1 MRKKITSFVTLMMLS
16 VVTAFA
22 ADLHTVA
29 TMTVAVPETGVA
41 KNVEIKLTVVEDE
54 TVTIN
59 GNLPKETADE
69 GNTFTFSI
77 PVPVEGVIEVKVDNP
92 SAITGLD
99 LSGNNLTTLNVT
111 GLDNLTTLD
120 YSSDDLTTL
129 TLSGLKKMASI
140 VIPTTL
146 TTLTVTDLRSLET
159 LSLTDNTLE
168 TLTLSGLEYLKDIEI
183 PGGALKTLTLSG
195 LEYLKTLEITA
206 TALETLTLIN
216 LKRLEELNCS
226 DKNLATLTVTGLDN
240 LATLNVSGNALTS
253 LDLYANTG
261 LINLNVSGNALTS
274 LDLSNNN
281 KLKTLNASENGLVSL
296 KLHADAKFDDF
307 DATGQIVVVN
317 VPFNYNR
324 TDVDI
329 YFNGEVQTVSE
340 EEGDDE
346 FSFSLSGDDEK
357 IFSGTL
363 TEIIRGERIV
373 YNITF
378 VAEEGVEI
386 ISANGVNEAIEGHNF
401 QFTVLASDYSVVVL
415 VDGEELLPIVG
426 NTYVI
431 NNVDSDKEVTFIL
444 TKNEENSTSNET
456 LTTASVSTTK
466 GAIIV
471 EAIASDVMIVSISGN
486 VVYKAIVTGT
496 ETVNVAAGIYV
507 VAINGKA
514 TKVVVR

>member
-41 KNVEIKLTVVEDE
+41 KNVEIKLTVIEDE

-59 GNLPKETADE
+59 GNLPKETE
-69 GNTFTFSI
+69 SLTLTFSI

-99 LSGNNLTTLNVT
+99 LSGNKLTTLTVT
-111 GLDNLTTLD
+111 GLDNLTDLD
-120 YSSDDLTTL
+120 YSSNDLTTL
-129 TLSGLKKMASI
+129 TLSGLNKMRTFEVSGA
-140 VIPTTL
+140 TL
-146 TTLTVTDLRSLET
+146 ETLNITDLRKLET
-159 LSLTDNTLE
+159 LTFDADALE
-168 TLTLSGLEYLKDIEI
+168 TLTLSGLEYLKELNISGD
-183 PGGALKTLTLSG
+183 ALVSLTVIDLKRLETLDLNGEFLTTLTLSG
-195 LEYLKTLEITA
+195 LTD
-206 TALETLTLIN
+206 LETLN
-216 LKRLEELNCS
+216 
-226 DKNLATLTVTGLDN
+226 VTG
-240 LATLNVSGNALTS
+240 TALTS
-253 LDLYANTG
+253 LDLSTSTG

-281 KLKTLNASENGLVSL
+281 KLKTLNASGNGLASL
-296 KLHADAKFDDF
+296 KLPADAKFVSFEAKD
-307 DATGQIVVVN
+307 QEVVVN

-346 FSFSLSGDDEK
+346 FSFSLSGDGEK

-431 NNVDSDKEVTFIL
+431 NSVDSDKEVTFIL
-444 TKNEENSTSNET
+444 TKNEENPTSNET
-456 LTTASVSTTK
+456 LTATSVSTTK